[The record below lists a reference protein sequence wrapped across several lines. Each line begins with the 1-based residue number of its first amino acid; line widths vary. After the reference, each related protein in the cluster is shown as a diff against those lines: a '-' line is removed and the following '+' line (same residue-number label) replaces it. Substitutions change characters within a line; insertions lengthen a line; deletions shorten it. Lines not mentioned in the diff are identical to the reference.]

1 MAAPN
6 AAAAAQAAA
15 VQTTAGQAAVA
26 QTTVA
31 QTATADEAAAQLG
44 EQLGRFFRLIAA
56 WKHRSRDEQGGDRLL
71 LATLVRCGPKRA
83 TDLAAET
90 YLDLSTVSRQIRS
103 LVDRGLVERTP
114 DPEDRRGVVLS
125 VSPSGLAVYQAFR
138 DQRNDELAR
147 MLDVWPGEDRHEL
160 VRLFTRLNDDFAR
173 HHDEHVAQQ
182 HQQHHHQ
189 PHDQHH
195 SRQHAS
201 AHHATSPAGTQGAAQ

>member
-1 MAAPN
+1 MAAPE
-6 AAAAAQAAA
+6 AAQQR
-15 VQTTAGQAAVA
+15 QTP
-26 QTTVA
+26 

-56 WKHRSRDEQGGDRLL
+56 WKYRSRDEQGGDRLL

-103 LVDRGLVERTP
+103 LVDRGLVERAP

-125 VSPSGLAVYQAFR
+125 VSPEGLAAYEGYR
-138 DQRNDELAR
+138 DQRNDELAG
-147 MLDVWPGEDRHEL
+147 MLQAWPGEDRHEL

-173 HHDEHVAQQ
+173 HHDEHVAQHHPQ
-182 HQQHHHQ
+182 HPHHPQHH
-189 PHDQHH
+189 PHHGQ
-195 SRQHAS
+195 QYAS
-201 AHHATSPAGTQGAAQ
+201 AHPATSSAGAQGAKGAAQ

>member
-1 MAAPN
+1 MAAP
-6 AAAAAQAAA
+6 
-15 VQTTAGQAAVA
+15 
-26 QTTVA
+26 

-125 VSPSGLAVYQAFR
+125 VSPEGLAAYEGYR
-138 DQRNDELAR
+138 DQRNDELAG
-147 MLDVWPGEDRHEL
+147 MLQEWPGEDRHEL
-160 VRLFTRLNDDFAR
+160 VRLFTRLNDDFGR
-173 HHDEHVAQQ
+173 HHDAYFVQ
-182 HQQHHHQ
+182 HHPQHHHS
-189 PHDQHH
+189 HH
-195 SRQHAS
+195 GQQHAS
-201 AHHATSPAGTQGAAQ
+201 AHPATSSAGAQGAKGAAQ